1 MPTTRPLQY
10 YEYEEQEE
18 EDEEY
23 DEEEEDEVGYL
34 SLRIDEGWAEE
45 EDQEDGEEY
54 QAEIAGN
61 LWILSSL
68 DEDEFEEADTWRGY
82 IPEDDS
88 DNYDSDND
96 PWYQGRHEDYHGEP
110 QWSDDGDQWDIY
122 EDEESCD
129 DEGDFYPYLI
139 PAEEEERQEGEYL
152 TDDEE
157 YGKDYNSDE
166 GQLWNKENK
175 EEIMELDYDENI
187 KLPVAIS
194 NLKACNSGAIVA
206 MITEE
211 QKEALDQLLK
221 EYSDIFASEIKDL
234 GKTHMV

>member
-61 LWILSSL
+61 IWSLSTL
-68 DEDEFEEADTWRGY
+68 AEDELKEADTWRGY
-82 IPEDDS
+82 VPEDDS
-88 DNYDSDND
+88 DNYDSDDYGTKGD
-96 PWYQGRHEDYHGEP
+96 PWYRGRHEDHHGEP
-110 QWSDDGDQWDIY
+110 QWSEEEEGWDIY

-129 DEGDFYPYLI
+129 
-139 PAEEEERQEGEYL
+139 
-152 TDDEE
+152 
-157 YGKDYNSDE
+157 
-166 GQLWNKENK
+166 
-175 EEIMELDYDENI
+175 
-187 KLPVAIS
+187 
-194 NLKACNSGAIVA
+194 
-206 MITEE
+206 
-211 QKEALDQLLK
+211 
-221 EYSDIFASEIKDL
+221 
-234 GKTHMV
+234 